1 MKSYGA
7 NLTSVLTL
15 ALAMILSPQGLSAQ
29 NQKKTSTTPQSSQS
43 AVRATTTAASA
54 QTNSNTIVLPVL
66 GSGTT
71 NFIPLWTGRQVI
83 GNSILSQV
91 PGGLNVAGAMT
102 ATSFFGDGSHLVN
115 VNALTLQGLS
125 PSAFVQTTGSN
136 TFTGN
141 QTITGN
147 LTLTGFLNNALTLQG
162 GLTDGNG
169 QEGANI
175 LGGFTG
181 DPATGASGNI
191 ISPGVIGATIAGGGG
206 SYDSSILPQRPQ
218 IGSSTQLTT
227 KQRLHSR
234 LKLHNPSSSGV
245 ESAQVQSATAPPAT
259 GIQVGPNLVQPAANW
274 STIGGGLKNTAGGFA
289 STVAGGFG
297 NTSSGNY
304 STIAGGDVNEA
315 TGSESV
321 VGGGTFNSAQGDD
334 STVSGGLQNTA
345 AGLLSTV
352 SGGGFDP
359 HLSVVVVGPNQAL
372 GEGDTVAG
380 GISNTANSSNSS
392 SSCDYGPIV
401 PCGATVGGG
410 IANAALGT
418 TSTVSGG
425 TFNSAIGY
433 DSMIPGG
440 DGNQALGSQSFA
452 AGINAAANYDHSFV
466 WSDGNV
472 GQDTGPNQ
480 FVASASGGFF
490 FYTGGFPSTGATLP
504 SGSGSWNSMSD
515 RNVKENFSDVDG
527 KALLAK
533 LATIPIFTWNY
544 KAQAKSIRHMG
555 PTAQDFREAF
565 NLGEDEKH
573 ISTVDAQ
580 GVALAAIQELYKLS
594 REKNE
599 SLEQQLQQVKQA
611 EDAQIAELSRKL
623 EEKLRTVN
631 LLEERLSRIES
642 SLLRTA
648 SSSDTQP
655 QMTVLRAEPT
665 QGQ

>member
-1 MKSYGA
+1 MKSR
-7 NLTSVLTL
+7 TSSCFRVVLFVTL
-15 ALAMILSPQGLSAQ
+15 AVLSIASVYGQNRNSAPHARVLSKA
-29 NQKKTSTTPQSSQS
+29 NGTTQS
-43 AVRATTTAASA
+43 ADA
-54 QTNSNTIVLPVL
+54 QTNTIILPVL

-91 PGGLNVAGAMT
+91 PGGINIAGAMT

-141 QTITGN
+141 QTIAGN

-218 IGSSTQLTT
+218 IGPSTQLTT
-227 KQRLHSR
+227 KQHLRSR
-234 LKLHNPSSSGV
+234 LKLHNVPSSPVG

-304 STIAGGDVNEA
+304 STIAGGDVNQA

-321 VGGGTFNSAQGDD
+321 VGGGTANSAQGDD
-334 STVSGGLQNTA
+334 STVGGGNFNTA
-345 AGLLSTV
+345 
-352 SGGGFDP
+352 SG
-359 HLSVVVVGPNQAL
+359 VGS
-372 GEGDTVAG
+372 TVAG
-380 GISNTANSSNSS
+380 GGLGVDLGNSALSNADTVGGGTQNLADSSVSTSQDNGCALELTPSN
-392 SSCDYGPIV
+392 
-401 PCGATVGGG
+401 CGATVGGG
-410 IANAALGT
+410 QL
-418 TSTVSGG
+418 
-425 TFNSAIGY
+425 NSALASFATVGGGQ
-433 DSMIPGG
+433 DNKASGVGSTIPGG
-440 DGNQALGSQSFA
+440 FVNQANGEASFA
-452 AGINAAANYDHSFV
+452 AGEQATANFDYSFV
-466 WSDGNV
+466 WNGGMSFPSQLGIS
-472 GQDTGPNQ
+472 DTGPSQ
-480 FVASASGGFF
+480 FVAGALGGFF
-490 FYTGGFPSTGATLP
+490 FYTSQYATTGATLP
-504 SGSGSWNSMSD
+504 GGSGSWNSLSD

-533 LATIPIFTWNY
+533 LAAVPILTWNY

-580 GVALAAIQELYKLS
+580 GVALAAIQALYKITQ
-594 REKNE
+594 EKDAKIDE
-599 SLEQQLQQVKQA
+599 LQQALLEQRHV
-611 EDAQIAELSRKL
+611 
-623 EEKLRTVN
+623 V
-631 LLEERLSRIES
+631 ERLETRLAEVE
-642 SLLRTA
+642 RTQAKRFATNPRTLA
-648 SSSDTQP
+648 SSQE
-655 QMTVLRAEPT
+655 Q
-665 QGQ
+665 